1 MLKCSIED
9 ILSIENLR
17 NTLFPVTR
25 NRVFMA
31 HAAVSPL
38 PAPSAEKISEAAFES
53 SDWSQETESF
63 FETITKAR
71 ETAAKLINA
80 KPSEIALL
88 GPTALGLNLVANGI
102 PWKPG
107 DEVVYYPDDY
117 PTNVYPWKNLEKFGV
132 KAVPLCPEEPGKI
145 TLPLV
150 LSVLSSKT
158 KLVALASCHYLSGYL
173 LDYKEIGK
181 ALHDRGILFS
191 LDGIQSLGISTMDSE
206 YFDFLSA
213 DSHKWLLGPLGAGIF
228 YCKESLQD
236 YLAPSLLGAWNVK
249 SPHFIAQETM
259 ELEKGARRYESGA
272 LYALGI
278 IGMEAS
284 MDLLLAIGID
294 KIRERI
300 LFLHQYLRES
310 LNRIGWKCLSDD
322 FPLERCSG
330 IISATAT
337 GVDPTEL
344 LAKLKS
350 QGIIISFR
358 MDRNK
363 NWYIRFAPHFYNT
376 EDEINRAI
384 EILSHKD

>member
-1 MLKCSIED
+1 MMNCSLED
-9 ILSIENLR
+9 ILSKENIR
-17 NTLFPVTR
+17 NALFPVTR
-25 NRVFMA
+25 NRVFLA

-38 PAPSAEKISEAAFES
+38 PAPTAEKISAAAFEA

-63 FETITKAR
+63 FQTITEAR
-71 ETAAKLINA
+71 ETAAKLLMA
-80 KPSEIALL
+80 KASEIALL
-88 GPTALGLNLVANGI
+88 GPTALGLNLVANGL

-132 KAVPLCPEEPGKI
+132 KTVPLYPEEPGKI

-150 LSVLSSKT
+150 LKALSSKT

-173 LDYKEIGK
+173 LDYQEMGE
-181 ALHDRGILFS
+181 ALHKRGILFS
-191 LDGIQSLGISTMDSE
+191 LDGIQSLGASMMDSR

-236 YLAPSLLGAWNVK
+236 YLSPTLLGAWNIK
-249 SPHFIAQETM
+249 SPDFIAQEKIEM
-259 ELEKGARRYESGA
+259 ERGARRYESGA

-278 IGMEAS
+278 VGMQTS
-284 MDLLLAIGID
+284 MELLLAIGIN

-300 LFLHQYLRES
+300 LFLHQYLWENLCRV
-310 LNRIGWKCLSDD
+310 GWKCLSEG
-322 FPLERCSG
+322 FPLERRSG
-330 IISATAT
+330 IISAFAP
-337 GVDPTEL
+337 GVDPQGI
-344 LAKLKS
+344 LARLKS
-350 QGIIISFR
+350 QGVVVSFR

-363 NWYIRFAPHFYNT
+363 NWYLRFAPHFYNT
-376 EDEINRAI
+376 EEDIDRVI
-384 EILSHKD
+384 EILAYKE

>member
-1 MLKCSIED
+1 MNCSLED
-9 ILSIENLR
+9 ILSRENMR

-38 PAPSAEKISEAAFES
+38 PAPSAEKISTAAFEA

-63 FETITKAR
+63 FQTIAQAR
-71 ETAAKLINA
+71 ETAAQLLGA
-80 KPSEIALL
+80 QPSEIALL
-88 GPTALGLNLVANGI
+88 GPTALGLNLVANGL

-107 DEVVYYPDDY
+107 DEVIYYPDDY

-132 KAVPLCPEEPGKI
+132 KAVPLYPEEPGKI

-150 LSVLSSKT
+150 LKALSPRT
-158 KLVALASCHYLSGYL
+158 RLVALASCHYLSGYL
-173 LDYKEIGK
+173 LDYEEIGEE
-181 ALHDRGILFS
+181 LHRRGVLFS
-191 LDGIQSLGISTMDSE
+191 LDGIQSLGASSMNSR

-236 YLAPSLLGAWNVK
+236 YLSPTLLGAWNIK
-249 SPHFIAQETM
+249 SPDFIAQEKL
-259 ELEKGARRYESGA
+259 EVEKGARRYESGA

-278 IGMEAS
+278 VGMETS
-284 MDLLLAIGID
+284 MKLLLSVGIN

-300 LFLHQYLRES
+300 LYLHQYLWEKLCRM
-310 LNRIGWKCLSDD
+310 GWRCLSDS
-322 FPLERCSG
+322 FPLERRSG
-330 IISATAT
+330 IISTSAL
-337 GVDPTEL
+337 GVDPQGL

-350 QGIIISFR
+350 QGVVVSFR

-363 NWYIRFAPHFYNT
+363 NWYFRFSPHFYNT
-376 EDEINRAI
+376 EEEIDKVI
-384 EILSHKD
+384 EILAHKD